1 MICTFYYSLFFLSAR
16 GNLIFGNGVLKLFL
30 LTSQLHS
37 SLLVSICDIKT
48 SSILQ
53 EELKRFDMA
62 SSCSKVKR
70 SLEENEIMC
79 ISPRVV
85 YIIHAKNTTIY
96 NLYTVN
102 SPQALN
108 STLTALGM
116 L

>member
-53 EELKRFDMA
+53 EELK
-62 SSCSKVKR
+62 
-70 SLEENEIMC
+70 
-79 ISPRVV
+79 
-85 YIIHAKNTTIY
+85 
-96 NLYTVN
+96 
-102 SPQALN
+102 
-108 STLTALGM
+108 
-116 L
+116 